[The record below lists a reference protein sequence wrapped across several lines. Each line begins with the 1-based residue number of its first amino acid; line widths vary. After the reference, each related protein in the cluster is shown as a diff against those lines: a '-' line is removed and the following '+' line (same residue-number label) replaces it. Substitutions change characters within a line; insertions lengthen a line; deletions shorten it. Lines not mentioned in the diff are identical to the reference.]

1 GLEGRGAARGQAPDG
16 RPERGRHRQGA
27 DERVVGRIEG
37 RIEAVGRQGGSLV
50 AEQPIYPPF
59 QRQPGGR
66 QGPPKGEQ
74 YGSSVVRDQRRISAV
89 EVWWTRSQPIRT
101 VAQLPLYVDLPHT
114 VPSFLYLQIA
124 ENTSKLR
131 RLGMSG
137 CAIARALKADDKTV
151 AKALR
156 QRGGGS

>member
-1 GLEGRGAARGQAPDG
+1 GRETGALCAK
-16 RPERGRHRQGA
+16 
-27 DERVVGRIEG
+27 
-37 RIEAVGRQGGSLV
+37 
-50 AEQPIYPPF
+50 QPIYPLFP
-59 QRQPGGR
+59 RKPVGV
-66 QGPPKGEQ
+66 QGPAEVEQ

-101 VAQLPLYVDLPHT
+101 VAQLPLYVDLTHT